1 MDSKGILDESGSETG
16 VTVAT
21 VVRRRPVPRDV
32 RWPIHDL
39 KSFLYLLMWICTS
52 YAGPMSAR
60 EPGFDPYQFTMG
72 QWFSGDPAK
81 RDIMFKLEKE
91 FRAFLD
97 DTFDP
102 YFDDLKDCVCEI
114 RRAIFFRK
122 EVTTHEEIYN
132 ILEIHACAQQ
142 PADKRRRP
150 RLLEA

>member
-1 MDSKGILDESGSETG
+1 MSFTLLL
-16 VTVAT
+16 
-21 VVRRRPVPRDV
+21 RPSVPH
-32 RWPIHDL
+32 WPIHDL
-39 KSFLYLLMWICTS
+39 ESFLYVLMWICTS

-60 EPGFDPYQFTMG
+60 EPGFDPYQSPMG
-72 QWFSGDPAK
+72 QWFSGDPTTVGELK
-81 RDIMFKLEKE
+81 QDIMFKPPGK

-122 EVTTHEEIYN
+122 EVTTHEEFYN